1 MECGGVP
8 LRVPLRSGAGAAGA
22 GAGAMSAGSMA
33 AAGTFAASSVG
44 SGSGSGVKKMR
55 KRRELDALAKR
66 CPTTANGGVHKRCS
80 GSGGGLSSHDQLLSE
95 SSGDDSACGGA
106 GAPLSLCKPGYSA
119 YSLGGGGGYTPGFA
133 VKRRRP
139 GRGPYPYPHLLRQR
153 PCARVVRACIG
164 LLVLAC
170 VIATL
175 TVMWL
180 FIDVREQVFSLRTE
194 IEQVVAGSQAVP
206 DDLQKIHSLSRE
218 LQQNQT
224 QLTLRV
230 NTITAQ
236 ISNLSQQLV
245 VVETGL
251 RVCSEKLQ
259 SSSEPSNVKELMTNV
274 ALWGS
279 QIKDLDNTV
288 RSLKQQQANLDSM
301 MQTLGK
307 NLTIVEG
314 SVSQLSNASLRPPPI
329 EPNVAHTLENLR
341 QVIAQTSANISEAN
355 STLTKQL
362 QWLQDDQVK
371 DHKAIELLQDLG
383 QNFTARI
390 QTLEGECAKAD
401 ALNLLNIT
409 MLRVKDQV
417 NADSQRLKT
426 VEALVSSLQ
435 PAIPETQSNIQV
447 KPSAD
452 SGSLMVEEAKQG
464 LPSSMT
470 DSVVSGI
477 TTPGG

>member
-8 LRVPLRSGAGAAGA
+8 LRVPLRSGSVSG
-22 GAGAMSAGSMA
+22 GSMA
-33 AAGTFAASSVG
+33 TAVGAFMAAGPG
-44 SGSGSGVKKMR
+44 SGGAGVKKMR

-66 CPTTANGGVHKRCS
+66 CPTTANGGANGGVLHKRC
-80 GSGGGLSSHDQLLSE
+80 GGQGAGGGLSSHDQLLSE
-95 SSGDDSACGGA
+95 SSGDDSTR
-106 GAPLSLCKPGYSA
+106 LSLCKPGYSA

-133 VKRRRP
+133 VKGRRP
-139 GRGPYPYPHLLRQR
+139 GRGPHPHLLRHR
-153 PCARVVRACIG
+153 PCAPCARVVRACVG

-194 IEQVVAGSQAVP
+194 VEQVVAGSQAVP

-218 LQQNQT
+218 IQQNQT
-224 QLTLRV
+224 QLTFRV
-230 NTITAQ
+230 STITAQ
-236 ISNLSQQLV
+236 IFNLSQQLV

-259 SSSEPSNVKELMTNV
+259 SNPEPSNVKELEANV

-288 RSLKQQQANLDSM
+288 RSLKQQQASLDSVL
-301 MQTLGK
+301 QTLSK
-307 NLTIVEG
+307 NVTIVEG
-314 SVSQLSNASLRPPPI
+314 SVSQLSNASLRPPPL
-329 EPNVAHTLENLR
+329 EPNVAHTLESLR
-341 QVIAQTSANISEAN
+341 QVIAQTSANISETN
-355 STLTKQL
+355 STLTKRL

-401 ALNLLNIT
+401 TQNALNIT
-409 MLRVKDQV
+409 LLRLKDQI
-417 NADSQRLKT
+417 NADSQRLK
-426 VEALVSSLQ
+426 ALETLGSSAQ
-435 PAIPETQSNIQV
+435 APSSVTQSSIPV

-452 SGSLMVEEAKQG
+452 SGSIMIEEAKQS
-464 LPSSMT
+464 LPSTMT
-470 DSVVSGI
+470 ESVVSGI